1 MFKRQTRAASHA
13 KRQSGFTLIECMVA
27 TSVAGVLAAVGV
39 PSMSSVMA
47 RQAVQAELNEFQ
59 GAVLRA
65 RSEAMHRGEVVTVC
79 GLDRPSST
87 TEHPHCMASGK
98 DWSAGWV
105 VFVDRG
111 DHGDMDEDEDQL
123 VAVHQ
128 ASAKAGAVASTL
140 RYLSFQPSGISA
152 SAASHFQFRP
162 KGGDAAVANP
172 PDSRMLCIS
181 KPGRMRVVS
190 AASC

>member
-1 MFKRQTRAASHA
+1 MFKSPTRAVRQA
-13 KRQSGFTLIECMVA
+13 KRQLGFTLIECMLA
-27 TSVAGVLAAVGV
+27 TSVAGVLAAIGV

-79 GLDRPSST
+79 GLDRASAAT
-87 TEHPHCMASGK
+87 GHPRCMLSGK
-98 DWSAGWV
+98 DWSAGWL

-111 DHGDMDEDEDQL
+111 DRGDMDEDDDQL
-123 VAVHQ
+123 VVVHQ
-128 ASAKAGAVASTL
+128 ASARVGNVAGTL

-152 SAASHFQFRP
+152 SAASNFQFLP
-162 KGGDAAVANP
+162 KGVDSAAANSA
-172 PDSRMLCIS
+172 DSRLVCIS
-181 KPGRMRVVS
+181 KPGRMRVLQS
-190 AASC
+190 QTC